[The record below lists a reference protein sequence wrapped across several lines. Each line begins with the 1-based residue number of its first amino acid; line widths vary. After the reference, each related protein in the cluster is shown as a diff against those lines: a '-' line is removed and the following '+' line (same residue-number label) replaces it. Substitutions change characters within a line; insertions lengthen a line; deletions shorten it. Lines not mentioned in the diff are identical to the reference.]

1 MILRKEEM
9 PMFQIEPWLKQLA
22 SQLQSAF
29 SDRLLFLGL
38 QGSYQRGEATEHSD
52 IDVVVILDELS
63 PADLEQYRRIL
74 DAMPY
79 REKACGFVSGLRE
92 LQSWPRYDVFQLYFD
107 TRPLFG
113 ELSDWLPP
121 FQREEAAEAV
131 NVGCANL
138 YHELCH
144 RCLHEPKQ
152 DADSLKACYKAAFYI
167 LQALFYWETGRY
179 IATKQLLLALLTGEN
194 REILQISLA
203 WEQLEQDRREHSERY
218 YQRLLHWCAQ
228 QLTRTGT
235 EHVNSSFKSASVK
248 KEKFRN
254 PQLT

>member
-144 RCLHEPKQ
+144 RCLHEPKTGCGFLE
-152 DADSLKACYKAAFYI
+152 SLLQSGLLYFASAFLLGNWPVYRHKAA
-167 LQALFYWETGRY
+167 AAGST
-179 IATKQLLLALLTGEN
+179 
-194 REILQISLA
+194 
-203 WEQLEQDRREHSERY
+203 DRRKSRD
-218 YQRLLHWCAQ
+218 LAN
-228 QLTRTGT
+228 QLGLGT
-235 EHVNSSFKSASVK
+235 AGAG
-248 KEKFRN
+248 
-254 PQLT
+254 